1 MKSKDQQLLEEAYAN
16 INESH
21 GKTITI
27 EVPLELWKHALNAHN
42 VPNTADVLAAIMG
55 DIVNLHNEKNRAAEK
70 ESKDHEAYLNKLS
83 SRSDEER
90 EKEYE

>member
-1 MKSKDQQLLEEAYAN
+1 
-16 INESH
+16 
-21 GKTITI
+21 
-27 EVPLELWKHALNAHN
+27 